1 MVKASNEITLHLH
14 VQRTAF
20 AYFEFE
26 TNLDTGLVLDKNA
39 PDWPASIAAT
49 GLALSCYPIAI
60 ERGLMDRRTA
70 LARTLTTLRFF
81 VASPQGEQPDATGY
95 RGFYYH
101 FLDSQTGKRAWNCE
115 LSSVDTA
122 FLISGVLAAAAYF
135 QGDDAQEREI
145 RELADT
151 LYRRVEWDWLLDE
164 TKRIRHGWR
173 PETGFI
179 PYHWEGYDES
189 LLMHVLAL
197 GSPTHPVPATT
208 YDAWSSTFAW
218 KNCYDIDYLYSAP
231 LFTHHLSHVWLD
243 LRGIQDSFMQK
254 QGIDYF
260 ENSRRATEIQRR
272 YAIENPLGFKGYGE
286 HGWGITASDG
296 PGPATRMIDGIERQ
310 FFDYVGR
317 GAPYGVVRGDV
328 PALCT
333 RYRGAGTLLLR
344 AQAKPSRCSSLR
356 LSLHVQPH
364 VWRTGQPMRMEIAV
378 ARRPE
383 YRADRHHDREPSHR
397 DALATD
403 AQRTVHCGRIAQSGF
418 SRRLA
423 FRKRVTRSIQ
433 LASALSTICCA
444 SCRIAFRCSSL
455 LKLSP

>member
-81 VASPQGEQPDATGY
+81 VASPQDEQPDATGY

-218 KNCYDIDYLYSAP
+218 KNYYDIDYLYSAP

-317 GAPYGVVRGDV
+317 GAPYGVDDGTLAPWSVATSLPFAPDIV
-328 PALCT
+328 EPALYYFVHKLNLHDVH
-333 RYRGAGTLLLR
+333 RYGFRSTFNPTFGEPGSPCGWKSQWHVGLNIGPIVTMIENHHTGMLWQLMRSVPCIVDGLRKAGFRGGW
-344 AQAKPSRCSSLR
+344 
-356 LSLHVQPH
+356 LS
-364 VWRTGQPMRMEIAV
+364 AN
-378 ARRPE
+378 A
-383 YRADRHHDREPSHR
+383 
-397 DALATD
+397 
-403 AQRTVHCGRIAQSGF
+403 
-418 SRRLA
+418 
-423 FRKRVTRSIQ
+423 
-433 LASALSTICCA
+433 
-444 SCRIAFRCSSL
+444 
-455 LKLSP
+455 

>member
-81 VASPQGEQPDATGY
+81 AASPQGEQPDATGY

-254 QGIDYF
+254 HGIDYF

-296 PGPATRMIDGIERQ
+296 PGPATRVIDGVERQ

-317 GAPYGVVRGDV
+317 GAPYGVDDGTLAPWSVATSLPFAPDIV
-328 PALCT
+328 EPALYYFVHKLNLHDVH
-333 RYRGAGTLLLR
+333 RYGFRSTFNPTFGEPGSPCGWKSKWHVGLNIGPIVTMIENHHTGMLWQLMRGVPCIVDGLRKAGFR
-344 AQAKPSRCSSLR
+344 GGW
-356 LSLHVQPH
+356 LS
-364 VWRTGQPMRMEIAV
+364 AN
-378 ARRPE
+378 A
-383 YRADRHHDREPSHR
+383 
-397 DALATD
+397 
-403 AQRTVHCGRIAQSGF
+403 
-418 SRRLA
+418 
-423 FRKRVTRSIQ
+423 
-433 LASALSTICCA
+433 
-444 SCRIAFRCSSL
+444 
-455 LKLSP
+455 

>member
-218 KNCYDIDYLYSAP
+218 KSCYDIDYLYSAP

-317 GAPYGVVRGDV
+317 GAPYGVDDGTLAPWSVATSLPFAPDIV
-328 PALCT
+328 EPALYYFVHKLNLHDVH
-333 RYRGAGTLLLR
+333 RYGFRSTFNPTFGEPGSPCGWKSQWHVGLNIGPIVTMIENHHTGMLWQLMRSVPCIVDGLRKAGFRGGW
-344 AQAKPSRCSSLR
+344 
-356 LSLHVQPH
+356 LS
-364 VWRTGQPMRMEIAV
+364 AN
-378 ARRPE
+378 A
-383 YRADRHHDREPSHR
+383 
-397 DALATD
+397 
-403 AQRTVHCGRIAQSGF
+403 
-418 SRRLA
+418 
-423 FRKRVTRSIQ
+423 
-433 LASALSTICCA
+433 
-444 SCRIAFRCSSL
+444 
-455 LKLSP
+455 